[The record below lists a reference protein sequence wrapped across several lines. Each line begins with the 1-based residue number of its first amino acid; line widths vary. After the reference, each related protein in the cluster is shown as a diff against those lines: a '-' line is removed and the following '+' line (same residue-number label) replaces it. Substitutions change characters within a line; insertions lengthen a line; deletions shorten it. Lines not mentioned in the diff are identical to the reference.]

1 MWNLIYLSL
10 LQDLLQTP
18 NPQLL
23 VWYQD
28 HIELGVHRELL
39 DQFHMTSQ
47 MGLNN
52 QLEGAGLG
60 QADFL
65 THNVWATRILHH
77 KLIWEMTPQTSL

>member
-1 MWNLIYLSL
+1 
-10 LQDLLQTP
+10 
-18 NPQLL
+18 

-65 THNVWATRILHH
+65 THNV
-77 KLIWEMTPQTSL
+77 